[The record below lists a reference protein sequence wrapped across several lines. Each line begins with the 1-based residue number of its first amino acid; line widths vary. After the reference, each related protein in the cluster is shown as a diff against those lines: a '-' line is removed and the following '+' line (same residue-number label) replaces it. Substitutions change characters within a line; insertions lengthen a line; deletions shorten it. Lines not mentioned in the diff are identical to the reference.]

1 MQVGAGGGEASLE
14 RVVQSLMAQDRK
26 EAAPFCSWWE
36 PREGAVGAQAAARSG
51 CSRLHRPLHQPGRGN
66 GQEAAMQ
73 EGWFKSRAH
82 RKEVAWRF
90 TAKETPVL
98 KATLFFFFLA

>member
-1 MQVGAGGGEASLE
+1 MQVGDGGGEESLE

-36 PREGAVGAQAAARSG
+36 PKGGAVGAQAAACPG
-51 CSRLHRPLHQPGRGN
+51 CGHLHRPLDQLGRGN
-66 GQEAAMQ
+66 GQDAAMQ

-98 KATLFFFFLA
+98 KATLFFLFF